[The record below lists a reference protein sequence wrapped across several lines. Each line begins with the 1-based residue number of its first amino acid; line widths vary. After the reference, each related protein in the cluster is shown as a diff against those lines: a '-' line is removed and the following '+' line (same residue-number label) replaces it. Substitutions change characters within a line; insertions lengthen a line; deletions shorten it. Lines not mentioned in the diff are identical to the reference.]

1 MVREAGDSEYH
12 GGFLHAWMN
21 GHFHTLDDGRRVFY
35 PQGPLG
41 RRGYE
46 VASTEQE
53 LILRINVRGCQ
64 RLISVLLLIGTFAI
78 IFSMMSLES
87 WLLLRIVVGG
97 WLATWALAKAYYWSF
112 TRTMQSVCVPNSP
125 IAYARSMGRT
135 VHPALLIWQVAFA
148 VAVSG
153 GSFIMAYRG
162 HDPFRLVLGLLIIVG
177 LTPNVIALCT
187 WWRTWASTK

>member
-78 IFSMMSLES
+78 IFSMRSLES
-87 WLLLRIVVGG
+87 WLLLPIVVGG

-112 TRTMQSVCVPNSP
+112 TRTMQSVCAQFTYCLRQIHGTNRPSSP
-125 IAYARSMGRT
+125 SHLAGRVRSCSERR
-135 VHPALLIWQVAFA
+135 LLHHGL
-148 VAVSG
+148 SG
-153 GSFIMAYRG
+153 S
-162 HDPFRLVLGLLIIVG
+162 
-177 LTPNVIALCT
+177 
-187 WWRTWASTK
+187 